1 MPQVSEYLYVSR
13 DANIDLNAARLN
25 LKLGLM
31 LQAHHSEYFGDYYL
45 DTSCLFDEIRL
56 CLNADPLFRAES
68 DPPDDFWFEPNYRD
82 YPLLLY
88 AYGPEDVVESLNIR
102 LWHCCPSFD
111 FGLVR
116 SATFTQ
122 DRGHL

>member
-13 DANIDLNAARLN
+13 DAAIDLIAARLN
-25 LKLGLM
+25 TKLGLT
-31 LQAHHSEYFGDYYL
+31 LHAHDSAYWGDYYL
-45 DTSCLFDEIRL
+45 DTSGLLDELRL
-56 CLNADPLFRAES
+56 YLNADPQFRSDS
-68 DPPDDFWFEPNYRD
+68 DPPDEFWFEPNYRD
-82 YPLLLY
+82 FPLLLY
-88 AYGPEDVVESLNIR
+88 TYGPEDAVESFNRR

-122 DRGHL
+122 DRG